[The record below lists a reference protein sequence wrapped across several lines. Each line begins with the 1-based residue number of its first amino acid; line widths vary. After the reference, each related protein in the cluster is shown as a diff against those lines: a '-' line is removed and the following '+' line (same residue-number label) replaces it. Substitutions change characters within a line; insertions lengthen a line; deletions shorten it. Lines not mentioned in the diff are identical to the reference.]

1 MHGENELVSQVIFGW
16 DPLWVSTILFIATYA
31 LIVSERINRA
41 IVSGLG
47 AALMVSLGV
56 LSQEDGDCRHNPR
69 QRGFPVCCG
78 LVGEAG

>member
-47 AALMVSLGV
+47 SIPWG
-56 LSQEDGDCRHNPR
+56 C
-69 QRGFPVCCG
+69 
-78 LVGEAG
+78 